1 MASTQSF
8 DAKLLGPSS
17 FSFDTKVKHLTPLE
31 VKCSNLSGVDLT
43 DSKFEVIY
51 ARKTI
56 LLTGLTTIA
65 HSYIVDEICPPYFL

>member
-1 MASTQSF
+1 MASAQSF
-8 DAKLLGPSS
+8 GTKLLVSS
-17 FSFDTKVKHLTPLE
+17 YYPFDTKVKHLTPLE

-65 HSYIVDEICPPYFL
+65 HSYIVDEICPQKLL